1 MVVVVDQWGVRGL
14 SREGLVFLWPLLVV
28 VVVDDFPSLSRE
40 K

>member
-14 SREGLVFLWPLLVV
+14 SREGLVFLPLLM